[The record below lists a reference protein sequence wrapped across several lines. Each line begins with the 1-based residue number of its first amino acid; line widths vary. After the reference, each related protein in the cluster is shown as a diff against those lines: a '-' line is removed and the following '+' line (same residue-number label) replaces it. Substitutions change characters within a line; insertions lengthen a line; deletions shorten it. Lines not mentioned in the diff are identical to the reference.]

1 MLRSDEQAG
10 KGRSEVYG
18 TEGPAAR
25 TRYQWYVALLMDSLL
40 GMLTDNV
47 SPLLDENEDVHLFG
61 NDPEGIAL
69 VQQLQQR
76 AEAWAEAGI
85 LTMIFTTDDYWPYE
99 TMKKNA
105 SRLRVGR
112 KVFVLLSAIQSSP
125 QTSLRLYS

>member
-1 MLRSDEQAG
+1 M
-10 KGRSEVYG
+10 
-18 TEGPAAR
+18 T
-25 TRYQWYVALLMDSLL
+25 
-40 GMLTDNV
+40 
-47 SPLLDENEDVHLFG
+47 NEDVHLFG

-105 SRLRVGR
+105 SRLRVSR
-112 KVFVLLSAIQSSP
+112 NVVVFLSARMRDKAHFKPCSDLLVGSERPRPLPSRGFQCA
-125 QTSLRLYS
+125 SLPSLVLWSIGRYRPSKG

>member
-1 MLRSDEQAG
+1 
-10 KGRSEVYG
+10 
-18 TEGPAAR
+18 
-25 TRYQWYVALLMDSLL
+25 LLWESPLEL
-40 GMLTDNV
+40 LTDTT
-47 SPLLDENEDVHLFG
+47 SPLLDHLESTNQDVHLFG

-105 SRLRVGR
+105 SRLRVSR
-112 KVFVLLSAIQSSP
+112 KVLVLLSTIQSSL
-125 QTSLRLYS
+125 QTSHRFYF

>member
-1 MLRSDEQAG
+1 MTNA
-10 KGRSEVYG
+10 
-18 TEGPAAR
+18 
-25 TRYQWYVALLMDSLL
+25 
-40 GMLTDNV
+40 
-47 SPLLDENEDVHLFG
+47 DVHLFG

-105 SRLRVGR
+105 SRLRVSR
-112 KVFVLLSAIQSSP
+112 KVLVLLRAIQSSLVS
-125 QTSLRLYS
+125 SLRYLFRF

>member
-1 MLRSDEQAG
+1 LLWDSRLGFLANIWNRAG
-10 KGRSEVYG
+10 
-18 TEGPAAR
+18 T
-25 TRYQWYVALLMDSLL
+25 TNQ
-40 GMLTDNV
+40 
-47 SPLLDENEDVHLFG
+47 DVHLFG

-105 SRLRVGR
+105 SRLRVSR
-112 KVFVLLSAIQSSP
+112 KVLVLLRAIQSSL
-125 QTSLRLYS
+125 QTSHRFYF